1 MKIKIVCVGRLKE
14 KYLVAGMQEQFKRIL
29 SRLEYLKGLQAYCKV
44 EVYEVADESIPD
56 NCSLANETLIKAKEG
71 RKMLDKIKQDDYV
84 ILLDVSGTQID
95 SVELSNKMEKAMI
108 SGKST
113 IAFVIGGSLGHG
125 EEMLDRANFRLSF
138 SKMTLPHQLMR
149 LVLVEQIYR
158 AFKIMKN
165 ETYHK

>member
-1 MKIKIVCVGRLKE
+1 MCGTIKRKIFSCWSSRI
-14 KYLVAGMQEQFKRIL
+14 YKR
-29 SRLEYLKGLQAYCKV
+29 LQAYCKV
-44 EVYEVADESIPD
+44 EVYEVSDESIPD

-95 SVELSNKMEKAMI
+95 SVELSDKMEKAMI

-125 EEMLDRANFRLSF
+125 QEILDRANFRLSF

-149 LVLVEQIYR
+149 LVLVEQVYR

>member
-1 MKIKIVCVGRLKE
+1 
-14 KYLVAGMQEQFKRIL
+14 
-29 SRLEYLKGLQAYCKV
+29 
-44 EVYEVADESIPD
+44 
-56 NCSLANETLIKAKEG
+56 
-71 RKMLDKIKQDDYV
+71 MLDKIKQDDYV

-113 IAFVIGGSLGHG
+113 IVFVIGGSLGQG

>member
-1 MKIKIVCVGRLKE
+1 MKVKIVCVGKMKE
-14 KYLVAGMQEQFKRIL
+14 KYLVAGMK
-29 SRLEYLKGLQAYCKV
+29 EYLKRLQGYCKV
-44 EVYEVADESIPD
+44 EVYEVPDESIPD
-56 NCSLANETLIKAKEG
+56 NCSLANEVMIKAKEG
-71 RKMLDKIKQDDYV
+71 RKMLDKIKQDDFV
-84 ILLDVSGTQID
+84 ILLDVAGVQID

-108 SGKST
+108 SGMST
-113 IAFVIGGSLGHG
+113 ITFVIGGSLGHG
-125 EEMLDRANFRLSF
+125 EEILNRADFRLSF

>member
-1 MKIKIVCVGRLKE
+1 MWSAEVIMKIKIVCVGRLKE
-14 KYLVAGMQEQFKRIL
+14 KYLVAGMQE
-29 SRLEYLKGLQAYCKV
+29 YLKRLQAYCKV
-44 EVYEVADESIPD
+44 EVYGVADESIPD